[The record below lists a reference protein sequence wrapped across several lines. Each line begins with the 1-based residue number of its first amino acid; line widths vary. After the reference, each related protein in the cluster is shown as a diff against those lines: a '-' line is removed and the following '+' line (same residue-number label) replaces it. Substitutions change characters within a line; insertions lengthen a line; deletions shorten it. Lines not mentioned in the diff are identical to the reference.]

1 MKIPAALIQS
11 TFYALKAVPASLSSS
26 FGASVSP
33 VPRRMYPLVNRH
45 AKALFS
51 ALRPDWR
58 GDEAALEAA
67 LRRLWSSAS
76 RTYAEVPASHRLAVG
91 GHVTLEHPERLD
103 EAMASGR
110 PVICAFVHTGNWEI
124 SGVQL
129 ACRYPGRAM
138 AIYDPPKARSAAELV
153 MRERRKMPAELVP
166 MSKMVWRHA
175 LKRLRQPGGAL
186 WVPADEFA
194 FHSVHAPFFGRPP
207 RTDGNLGKIARLAL
221 LTDAIVVPFYGERH
235 PGVRFTTH
243 LLPPMRFKGNA
254 NDEAAILEA
263 VLALDAAIT
272 EPVIRFIDQWY
283 MALYYRDFPANGSAA
298 AV

>member
-1 MKIPAALIQS
+1 MKVPAALLYS
-11 TFYALKAVPASLSSS
+11 AFYAMKAAPSALSSS
-26 FGASVSP
+26 FGAGVSP
-33 VPRRMYPLVNRH
+33 WPRMLYPAVNRH
-45 AKALFS
+45 AKALFG

-58 GDEAALEAA
+58 DDEAALEAA
-67 LRRLWSSAS
+67 LRRLWSSAA
-76 RTYAEVPASHRLAVG
+76 RTYAEVPSSHRLAVG
-91 GHVTLEHPERLD
+91 GHVSLEHPERLD
-103 EAMASGR
+103 DSMASGR

-138 AIYDPPKARSAAELV
+138 AIYDPPKARTHAELV
-153 MRERRKMPAELVP
+153 MRERRRMPAELIP
-166 MSKMVWRHA
+166 MSRMVWRHA

-207 RTDGNLGKIARLAL
+207 RIDGNLGKIARLAL

-235 PGVRFTTH
+235 PGLRFTTH
-243 LLPPMRFKGNA
+243 LLPPMTFEGDA
-254 NDEAAILEA
+254 DDDTAIFAA

-272 EPVIRFIDQWY
+272 EPVIRHIDQWY
-283 MALYYRDFPANGSAA
+283 MALFYRDFPANGGATA
-298 AV
+298 